1 MFRWKLFIPLTIFL
15 TVLALGGNF
24 LTEAKLAGSGVA
36 GIADPSITELR
47 LTRQEMI
54 VVVEPGQLR
63 TALLVLE
70 DGGAQRQLVGRRLS
84 VKAPQG
90 QGAINSELRLEAE
103 LLLAQA
109 VATREYWQVGQI
121 LKEQAAR
128 QGYQANLYVWG
139 SWFIMEIYNSTQA
152 YYGGRELSQ

>member
-1 MFRWKLFIPLTIFL
+1 MLRWKLFIPLAIFL
-15 TVLALGGNF
+15 TVLALAGNF
-24 LTEAKLAGSGVA
+24 FAEAKLAGSGIA
-36 GIADPSITELR
+36 GIDDPSITELR

-54 VVVEPGQLR
+54 VVVEPGQLK

-70 DGGAQRQLVGRRLS
+70 DGGAQRQLLGRRLS

-90 QGAINSELRLEAE
+90 QGSINSELRLEAD

-109 VATREYWQVGQI
+109 VATREYWQVGLI

-139 SWFIMEIYNSTQA
+139 SWFIMEIYNSTEV
-152 YYGGRELSQ
+152 YYRGRELSQ